1 MGKNRSK
8 KRRGAAEQAS
18 HSATAA
24 SLTGNKGK
32 RKLVELESDDEND
45 DISPEALEIT
55 IQTLTQLAK
64 EEGPLMDNL
73 ATKAYKD
80 LRRALHPFQEAWR
93 DRFNPIDYPARV
105 TALLEQKQW
114 SPALFALEGCAY
126 YYENKLKRGT
136 VQRWVRFCDDC
147 QSSGVKL
154 KLIAAILK
162 CATTDNGDEATSTLN
177 RHDPRRALLL
187 EQQEEGEMEI
197 VNTAVTA
204 TAWNP
209 PPRTE
214 LKTISDSDW
223 SVPTDIRVV
232 YHVAAA
238 ERKPPNHHDL
248 NMSFTDTSM
257 LTQQYDSSVIENHIV
272 TPIPGAMLLTN
283 VFLPHEC
290 QRLIQ
295 TAESMGYTPDH
306 PVESKEPTG
315 IDTCEWLAVKDSEL
329 LFQRVLPHLPA
340 TIQEEAVTGINA
352 RWRLF
357 RYGTDAVYRPHID
370 GSWPAS
376 ALENG
381 KYVSDDSH
389 RSRLTFLVY
398 LNDGFEGG
406 GTTFYL
412 PKDGGLEAQSVTPQ
426 AGNVL
431 LFPQGNTASLV
442 HEGSKVESNDH
453 CKYVIRTDVLYQ
465 KK

>member
-1 MGKNRSK
+1 MGKNKSK

-18 HSATAA
+18 PASIAA
-24 SLTGNKGK
+24 SLTGK
-32 RKLVELESDDEND
+32 RKLVELEGD
-45 DISPEALEIT
+45 DISPEELEIT
-55 IQTLTQLAK
+55 IETLTTLANQ
-64 EEGPLMDNL
+64 EGPLLDNL

-162 CATTDNGDEATSTLN
+162 CAATDTNGDEATLN
-177 RHDPRRALLL
+177 RHDPRRALLDQ
-187 EQQEEGEMEI
+187 EEEEGEMEI
-197 VNTAVTA
+197 TNKTT
-204 TAWNP
+204 WIP
-209 PPRTE
+209 PSRTE
-214 LKTISDSDW
+214 LKTMSDPDW
-223 SVPTDIRVV
+223 NVPTDIRVV

-257 LTQQYDSSVIENHIV
+257 LKQEHDSSVIEKHIV
-272 TPIPGAMLLTN
+272 TPIPGATLLTN

-295 TAESMGYTPDH
+295 TAEKMGYSPDH

-329 LFQRVLPHLPA
+329 LFQRVMPHLPS